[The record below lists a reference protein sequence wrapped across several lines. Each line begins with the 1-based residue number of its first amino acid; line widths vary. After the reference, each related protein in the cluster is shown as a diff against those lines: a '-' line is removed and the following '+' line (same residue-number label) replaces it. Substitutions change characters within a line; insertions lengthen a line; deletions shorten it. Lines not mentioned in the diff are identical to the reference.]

1 MSESPSNSSAEDLSD
16 LFVSVTG
23 DDSVTERQEEDQT
36 DREVAEEEEIDVD
49 DGLEDAVEGAEIGT
63 VGDPSA

>member
-1 MSESPSNSSAEDLSD
+1 MSESQSNSSTEDLSD

-36 DREVAEEEEIDVD
+36 NREVAEEEVIDVD
-49 DGLEDAVEGAEIGT
+49 DGLDDAVEGAEIGT

>member
-16 LFVSVTG
+16 IFVSVTG
-23 DDSVTERQEEDQT
+23 DDSVTERQEEEQT

>member
-1 MSESPSNSSAEDLSD
+1 MSESPSNTSAEDLTD
-16 LFVSVTG
+16 IFVSVTG

-36 DREVAEEEEIDVD
+36 DREVAEEGEIDVD

-63 VGDPSA
+63 VGDPSG